1 MNIPGVWSTAGVG
14 PGGGAAVFITVW
26 GDRSYI

>member
-14 PGGGAAVFITVW
+14 PGAAAVFITVW